1 MTKEQILLNLKELH
15 NASIRHSRYIKMSE
29 DEIIHEDKKIVIK
42 QWADDELKHIKEI
55 QNDTKIPL
63 KKMFYEDV
71 YDKYLINVSTYSS
84 DYNYVMFIHITGV
97 YFKHK
102 GSPYFKHDMV
112 YGVNGEFSFCKFDKS
127 GNIIETSYYKEIDE
141 FDEVGPYLT
150 TNNFY
155 NMIPEGL
162 NGWKEISKEQYE
174 KIIKDYRPNI
184 DFDYNKLTNKNLP
197 VILKIPKNKEY

>member
-1 MTKEQILLNLKELH
+1 MTKEEILLKLKELH
-15 NASIRHSRYIKMSE
+15 DSSIKCSHYETMSK
-29 DEIIHEDKKIVIK
+29 DKILDEDKKNVINK
-42 QWADDELKHIKEI
+42 WINDELDHIKKIQSEI
-55 QNDTKIPL
+55 KDPL
-63 KKMFYEDV
+63 KKMFYDDV
-71 YDKYLINVSTYSS
+71 YNKYLINVSTFST
-84 DYNYVMFIHITGV
+84 DYNYTMFIHITGV
-97 YFKHK
+97 HFKHK

-184 DFDYNKLTNKNLP
+184 DFDYDKLTNKNLP
-197 VILKIPKNKEY
+197 VILKIPGNKEY